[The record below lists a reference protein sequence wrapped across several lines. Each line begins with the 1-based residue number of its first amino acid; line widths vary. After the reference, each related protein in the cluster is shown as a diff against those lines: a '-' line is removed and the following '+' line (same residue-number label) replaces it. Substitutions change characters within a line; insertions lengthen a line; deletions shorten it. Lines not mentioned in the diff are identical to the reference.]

1 MKNLEKEERYLIDSN
16 IVLRIIEISDQISP
30 KEKMIDL
37 TCGKLGFNSLEK
49 YGYICRVRN
58 KNGSIC
64 MEVKQRQDDGS
75 FVESKIKLNTI
86 KDGVDFFGLLG
97 MTPYLCIERERE
109 VREYKGLKIFID
121 NVELLGT
128 FVEIEYQN
136 IIGKDSI
143 IDEFK
148 SKTGING
155 EPQGLYG
162 DLFNEKM
169 EKDQEFKEKMLAKI
183 NSGLAGNK

>member
-1 MKNLEKEERYLIDSN
+1 MKTLEKEERYLIDSD
-16 IVLRIIEISDQISP
+16 IVSKIIEISDQISP
-30 KEKMIDL
+30 KEKMVDV
-37 TCGKLGFNSLEK
+37 TCGKSGFNSLEK

-58 KNGSIC
+58 KNGNIC
-64 MEVKQRQDDGS
+64 MEAKQRQDDGS

-86 KDGVDFFGLLG
+86 KDGIDFFGLLG
-97 MTPYLCIERERE
+97 MKPYLCIERERE

-136 IIGKDSI
+136 IIDKETI

-148 SKTGING
+148 SKVGING
-155 EPQGLYG
+155 ETQGLYG
-162 DLFNEKM
+162 DLFNERMKK
-169 EKDQEFKEKMLAKI
+169 EQEFKEKMLAKI
-183 NSGLAGNK
+183 NSVLDGNK